1 MPGLVISLNKIP
13 TSGKILLLCVSQIN
27 RLNVYERSNFTCFI
41 TNENF
46 SSLTTISNASF
57 NFWRLQA
64 NKLMSTTS
72 QERTPCYLLR
82 SLCPERIPKTL
93 VFWLR
98 GYTKTRRYSKP
109 GATQNTLSQPYLKK
123 SRLRE
128 VGAEYTPGSSRTPR
142 HSILG
147 GPFNIHKPFKWAS
160 QFGKP
165 FNLVS
170 HSIVSHSIWYCLFW
184 HNTPSIVGNL
194 AKLHH

>member
-1 MPGLVISLNKIP
+1 MRVLISDVCKQINWCPRQVKRGRHVTCSGLYVQREYRKHWCFGYGDTPKHGDTLNRALP
-13 TSGKILLLCVSQIN
+13 KILCHSHI
-27 RLNVYERSNFTCFI
+27 F
-41 TNENF
+41 
-46 SSLTTISNASF
+46 
-57 NFWRLQA
+57 
-64 NKLMSTTS
+64 
-72 QERTPCYLLR
+72 
-82 SLCPERIPKTL
+82 
-93 VFWLR
+93 
-98 GYTKTRRYSKP
+98 
-109 GATQNTLSQPYLKK
+109 KK